1 MVCSKKNPNSSSSE
15 FMPNPSY
22 SEVQMVQAASLQPG
36 QIRHLLRVTAATSR
50 HPERDTLVL
59 LLGLT
64 AGMRVT
70 EIAQIE
76 VQDVLFPS
84 GALREEISLRAAITK
99 GCRQRCIYLSHAKA
113 IEALDRYL
121 DCRIERRLRTT
132 VDPGRCRGLEP
143 SSKLILTH
151 KGYKFHLNTK
161 RRVSWAGEPVEYCA
175 CDSLQS
181 HVTKLYRDAGIR
193 GGSSHSGRRTMAS
206 RLIQQGAN
214 VETVQLLLGH
224 AELDH
229 VRPYLQVSPR
239 RLEEMFAAVL

>member
-1 MVCSKKNPNSSSSE
+1 
-15 FMPNPSY
+15 
-22 SEVQMVQAASLQPG
+22 
-36 QIRHLLRVTAATSR
+36 
-50 HPERDTLVL
+50 
-59 LLGLT
+59 
-64 AGMRVT
+64 MRVT

-84 GALREEISLRAAITK
+84 GALRDEVSLRAAITK
-99 GCRQRCIYLSHAKA
+99 GCRQRCVYLSHAKA

-121 DCRIERRLRTT
+121 DYRSVRCLRTT
-132 VDPGRCRGLEP
+132 GDSGRYRGLEP
-143 SSKLILTH
+143 ASKLILTH

-161 RRVSWAGEPVEYCA
+161 RRLNWAGEHVDYLA

-206 RLIQQGAN
+206 RLIAQGHS
-214 VETVQLLLGH
+214 VETVQQLLGH

-229 VRPYLQVSPR
+229 VRPYLQVSQT
-239 RLEEMFAAVL
+239 RLEEMFTDVL

>member
-1 MVCSKKNPNSSSSE
+1 MA
-15 FMPNPSY
+15 
-22 SEVQMVQAASLQPG
+22 QATTLLPG
-36 QIRHLLRVTAATSR
+36 QIRHLLRATAATSR
-50 HPERDTLVL
+50 HPERDCLVL

-84 GALREEISLRAAITK
+84 GALRDEISLRAAITK

-121 DCRIERRLRTT
+121 GYRIARRLRTT
-132 VDPGRCRGLEP
+132 GDPGRYRGLEP
-143 SSKLILTH
+143 SSKLVLTH
-151 KGYKFHLNTK
+151 KGYKFQLNAK
-161 RRVSWAGEPVEYCA
+161 RRVNWAGEVVEYLA

-181 HVTKLYRDAGIR
+181 HITKLYRDAGIR

-206 RLIQQGAN
+206 RLIDQGAD

-229 VRPYLQVSPR
+229 VRPYLEVSQKK
-239 RLEEMFAAVL
+239 LEAMFASVI

>member
-1 MVCSKKNPNSSSSE
+1 
-15 FMPNPSY
+15 
-22 SEVQMVQAASLQPG
+22 
-36 QIRHLLRVTAATSR
+36 
-50 HPERDTLVL
+50 
-59 LLGLT
+59 
-64 AGMRVT
+64 MRVT

-113 IEALDRYL
+113 IDAIDRYVGY
-121 DCRIERRLRTT
+121 RATRRLRTT
-132 VDPGRCRGLEP
+132 GDSGRYRGLEP

-161 RRVSWAGEPVEYCA
+161 RRVSWAGEPVDYLA

-181 HVTKLYRDAGIR
+181 HVTKLYRDAGIK

-206 RLIQQGAN
+206 RLIQQGED

-224 AELDH
+224 AELNH
-229 VRPYLQVSPR
+229 VRPYLQVSQK
-239 RLEEMFAAVL
+239 RLEAMFETVL

>member
-1 MVCSKKNPNSSSSE
+1 MA
-15 FMPNPSY
+15 
-22 SEVQMVQAASLQPG
+22 QATSFQPG
-36 QIRHLLRVTAATSR
+36 QIRHLLRVTSASSR
-50 HPERDTLVL
+50 HPERDCLVL
-59 LLGLT
+59 LLGVT

-84 GALREEISLRAAITK
+84 GALRDEISLRAAITK
-99 GCRQRCIYLSHAKA
+99 GCRRRCIYLSHAKA
-113 IEALDRYL
+113 VEALDRYL
-121 DCRIERRLRTT
+121 DYRIARRLRTT
-132 VDPGRCRGLEP
+132 GDPGRYRGLEP
-143 SSKLILTH
+143 ASKLILTH

-161 RRVSWAGEPVEYCA
+161 RRVSWAGEQVEYLA

-206 RLIQQGAN
+206 RLIAQGAP

-224 AELDH
+224 AELYSSECGVIFSSKFQRTGPLARFFLFSH
-229 VRPYLQVSPR
+229 RTPC
-239 RLEEMFAAVL
+239 